1 MTVTPDT
8 TTPTDLSTLV
18 EALKRELAV
27 PGTFATVFPDT
38 QDTDLSG
45 SLADAFAQA
54 QLDGFFSTSMVD
66 LSTPATPQVS
76 PPLSSGGGALVIL
89 YAAERTIRAQLR
101 VLKTTFKV
109 EGGPGIS
116 YEADQAA
123 SILVQEL
130 KDLTARRT
138 SLLALLLRQQR
149 SSQAV
154 HVTDGYLLRAQ
165 PYYPANYFG
174 EFGTFYSFEML
185 GWR

>member
-1 MTVTPDT
+1 MTVTID

-27 PGTFATVFPDT
+27 PGTFADVFPST
-38 QDTDLSG
+38 TDDDLAA
-45 SLADAFAQA
+45 SLADSFAQA
-54 QLDGFFSTSMVD
+54 QLDGYFSTSTVD
-66 LSTPATPQVS
+66 LTDPQHPTVTPGM
-76 PPLSSGGGALVIL
+76 SSGAGALVIL
-89 YAAERTIRAQLR
+89 YASERTIRAQLR

-130 KDLTARRT
+130 KDISARRAG
-138 SLLALLLRQQR
+138 LLALLLRQQR
-149 SSQAV
+149 SNQAV
-154 HVTDGYLLRAQ
+154 YVADGYLLRAQ
-165 PYYPANYFG
+165 PYYPANFFG
-174 EFGTFYSFEML
+174 EFGTFYSFETL